1 MICYCR
7 KGGWKMKRYAIEL
20 IHEST
25 GAYMNFEYES
35 DLDEDSLS
43 KDILQDISVVVLEVL
58 DDE

>member
-1 MICYCR
+1 
-7 KGGWKMKRYAIEL
+7 MKRYAVEL